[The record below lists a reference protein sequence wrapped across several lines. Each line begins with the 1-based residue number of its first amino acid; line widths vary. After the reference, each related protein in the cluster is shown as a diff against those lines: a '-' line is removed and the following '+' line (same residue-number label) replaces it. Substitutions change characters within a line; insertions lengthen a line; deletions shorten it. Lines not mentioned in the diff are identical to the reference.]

1 MPETPRDLTW
11 TDVNKGDIV
20 PRVSLDITVRRL
32 IVNAGAG
39 WDVFPG
45 HYDRDYARA
54 HGHEDIFANT
64 SLFLSF
70 ADRVVTDW
78 AGPRTRIARRALR
91 MSGSVYPGDT
101 LHAEGIVTGRRQ
113 DGGVYLVDLEI
124 NLGTDRGPCAQ
135 AVATVELTH

>member
-39 WDVFPG
+39 WEVFPG

-78 AGPRTRIARRALR
+78 AGPRTRIARRAPPDER
-91 MSGSVYPGDT
+91 SAPSRRHVARRGHRDGPPP
-101 LHAEGIVTGRRQ
+101 GRRR
-113 DGGVYLVDLEI
+113 I
-124 NLGTDRGPCAQ
+124 PR
-135 AVATVELTH
+135 